1 MKIGRY
7 FIVVLMVIGF
17 FILFGDK
24 GLVDYFSLKAK
35 MLTFQEANERI
46 ACENRI
52 LKEKIV
58 LLRHDSRYI
67 ETVARHDLGM
77 VRKGDIVYRFVE

>member
-7 FIVVLMVIGF
+7 CIVVLIVMGF

-35 MLTFQEANERI
+35 LLTLQETNERI
-46 ACENRI
+46 ACENSI
-52 LKEKIV
+52 LKEKII

-77 VRKGDIVYRFVE
+77 VRKGDIIYRFVE